1 MKEKILTILILFVS
15 QTFAIA
21 SNPAL
26 DSLEMT
32 IYGYDYKNE
41 TDTKRIE
48 RLESYLYGNKRSG
61 NITKRIENI
70 QNDIGYVKPE
80 NIKKENNQNSLKNNL
95 KNELTNI
102 KEDASVEYPMVDRI
116 EEELF
121 KTNYKTEN
129 IYSRL
134 DRLEKQVFNKT
145 SNEPLM
151 DRVDNLASV
160 VLPKK
165 SFSRK
170 EEDFSQQELD
180 KYYRNNGLQ
189 EIDNQTLPFQLA
201 VLEQDLLKNNYEN
214 DNISNRLNRI
224 ENKLFNRT
232 FSSDTDI
239 TRLQRILVAYDAKQ
253 KSHKYENN
261 RKMQNMATASQI
273 GGILLMIL
281 AMIL

>member
-26 DSLEMT
+26 DSLEMS

-70 QNDIGYVKPE
+70 QNDIGYVKPQ

>member
-1 MKEKILTILILFVS
+1 MKQKIFILFIIFIQATSV
-15 QTFAIA
+15 FAQNA
-21 SNPAL
+21 TL
-26 DSLEMT
+26 DSLEST
-32 IYGYDYKNE
+32 VFGYDYKNE
-41 TDTKRIE
+41 TDSRRIE
-48 RLESYLYGNKRSG
+48 RLESYLYGSKKSG
-61 NITKRIENI
+61 NINKRIENI
-70 QNDIGYVKPE
+70 KNDIGYVKQQE
-80 NIKKENNQNSLKNNL
+80 TVKEKQTSLKDNLNNNL
-95 KNELTNI
+95 SNI
-102 KEDASVEYPMVDRI
+102 KEDASVEYPIVDKI

-145 SNEPLM
+145 SNQTLNE
-151 DRVDNLASV
+151 RVDRLAKIV
-160 VLPKK
+160 IPQK
-165 SFSRK
+165 SYKRS
-170 EEDFSQQELD
+170 EQDFSQQELD
-180 KYYRNNGLQ
+180 KYYRDNGLQ
-189 EIDNQTLPFQLA
+189 EIDNQTIPFQLA

-261 RKMQNMATASQI
+261 RRMQNMATASQI

>member
-1 MKEKILTILILFVS
+1 MKQKILILFIILIQS
-15 QTFAIA
+15 SFAFA
-21 SNPAL
+21 ANQAL
-26 DSLEMT
+26 DALEMT
-32 IYGYDYKNE
+32 IFGYDYKNE
-41 TDTKRIE
+41 NDSKRIE
-48 RLESYLYGNKRSG
+48 RIETHLYGSKKSG
-61 NITKRIENI
+61 NINKRIENI
-70 QNDIGYVKPE
+70 KNDIGYVKPQTMT
-80 NIKKENNQNSLKNNL
+80 KENNKNSLKNDL
-95 KNELTNI
+95 RNEFSNI
-102 KEDASVEYPMVDRI
+102 KEDASVEYPMVDKI

-129 IYSRL
+129 IYTRL

-145 SNEPLM
+145 SNEPLT
-151 DRVDNLASV
+151 DRVDKLASI

-165 SFSRK
+165 TFSRS

-201 VLEQDLLKNNYEN
+201 VLEQDILKNNYEN
-214 DNISNRLNRI
+214 DNIANRLNRL
-224 ENKLFNRT
+224 ETKLFNRT
-232 FSSDTDI
+232 FTSDTDI

-261 RKMQNMATASQI
+261 RRMQNMATASQI
-273 GGILLMIL
+273 SGILLMIL

>member
-70 QNDIGYVKPE
+70 QNDIGYVKPQ
-80 NIKKENNQNSLKNNL
+80 NIKKENNQNSLKNNR

-165 SFSRK
+165 CFSRK

>member
-70 QNDIGYVKPE
+70 QNDIGYVKPQ

>member
-1 MKEKILTILILFVS
+1 MDK
-15 QTFAIA
+15 
-21 SNPAL
+21 
-26 DSLEMT
+26 
-32 IYGYDYKNE
+32 
-41 TDTKRIE
+41 
-48 RLESYLYGNKRSG
+48 
-61 NITKRIENI
+61 
-70 QNDIGYVKPE
+70 
-80 NIKKENNQNSLKNNL
+80 
-95 KNELTNI
+95 
-102 KEDASVEYPMVDRI
+102 I

-145 SNEPLM
+145 SNQSLNE
-151 DRVDNLASV
+151 RVDRLAKIVIPQKNYKRS
-160 VLPKK
+160 
-165 SFSRK
+165 
-170 EEDFSQQELD
+170 EQDFSQQELD
-180 KYYRNNGLQ
+180 KYYRDNGLQ
-189 EIDNQTLPFQLA
+189 EIDNKTIPFQLA
-201 VLEQDLLKNNYEN
+201 VLEQDLLKNNYES
-214 DNISNRLNRI
+214 DNISNRLSRI

-261 RKMQNMATASQI
+261 RRMQNMATASQI

>member
-1 MKEKILTILILFVS
+1 MKQKILILFIILIQS
-15 QTFAIA
+15 SFAFA
-21 SNPAL
+21 ANQAL
-26 DSLEMT
+26 DALEMT
-32 IYGYDYKNE
+32 IFGYDYKNE
-41 TDTKRIE
+41 NDSKRIE
-48 RLESYLYGNKRSG
+48 RIETHLYGSKKSG
-61 NITKRIENI
+61 NINKRIENI
-70 QNDIGYVKPE
+70 KNDIGYVKPQTMT
-80 NIKKENNQNSLKNNL
+80 KENNKNSLKNDL
-95 KNELTNI
+95 RNEFSNI
-102 KEDASVEYPMVDRI
+102 KEDASVEYPMVDKI

-129 IYSRL
+129 IYTRL

-145 SNEPLM
+145 SNEPLT
-151 DRVDNLASV
+151 DRVDRLASI

-165 SFSRK
+165 TFSRS

-201 VLEQDLLKNNYEN
+201 VLEQDILKNNYEN
-214 DNISNRLNRI
+214 DNIANRLNRL
-224 ENKLFNRT
+224 ETKLFNRT
-232 FSSDTDI
+232 FTSDTDI

-261 RKMQNMATASQI
+261 RRMQNMATASQI
-273 GGILLMIL
+273 SGILLMIL

>member
-1 MKEKILTILILFVS
+1 MKQKILIIFIILMQS
-15 QTFAIA
+15 SFALA
-21 SNPAL
+21 ANQML
-26 DSLEMT
+26 DALEMT
-32 IYGYDYKNE
+32 VYGYDYKNE

-48 RLESYLYGNKRSG
+48 RLESYLYGNKKSG
-61 NITKRIENI
+61 NINKRIENI
-70 QNDIGYVKPE
+70 QNDIGYVKPQ
-80 NIKKENNQNSLKNNL
+80 NIKKENNQNSLKNNV
-95 KNELTNI
+95 KNELMNI
-102 KEDASVEYPMVDRI
+102 KEDASVEYPMVDKI

-145 SNEPLM
+145 SDAPLM
-151 DRVDNLASV
+151 DRVDNLASI

-165 SFSRK
+165 SFSRN

-214 DNISNRLNRI
+214 ENISNRLNRI

-232 FSSDTDI
+232 FNSDTDI

-261 RKMQNMATASQI
+261 RRMQNMATASQI

>member
-70 QNDIGYVKPE
+70 QNDIGYVKPQ

-151 DRVDNLASV
+151 DRVDNLASGV
-160 VLPKK
+160 YWTLDDYMK
-165 SFSRK
+165 SYRK
-170 EEDFSQQELD
+170 
-180 KYYRNNGLQ
+180 
-189 EIDNQTLPFQLA
+189 
-201 VLEQDLLKNNYEN
+201 
-214 DNISNRLNRI
+214 
-224 ENKLFNRT
+224 
-232 FSSDTDI
+232 
-239 TRLQRILVAYDAKQ
+239 
-253 KSHKYENN
+253 H
-261 RKMQNMATASQI
+261 
-273 GGILLMIL
+273 
-281 AMIL
+281 

>member
-70 QNDIGYVKPE
+70 QNDIGYVKPQ

-134 DRLEKQVFNKT
+134 DRIEKQVFNKT

>member
-26 DSLEMT
+26 DSLEIT

-102 KEDASVEYPMVDRI
+102 KEDASVEYPIVDRI

>member
-1 MKEKILTILILFVS
+1 MKQKILILFIILIQS
-15 QTFAIA
+15 SFAFA
-21 SNPAL
+21 ANQAL
-26 DSLEMT
+26 DALEMT
-32 IYGYDYKNE
+32 IFGYDYKNE
-41 TDTKRIE
+41 NDSKRIE
-48 RLESYLYGNKRSG
+48 RIETHLYGSKKSG
-61 NITKRIENI
+61 NINKRIENI
-70 QNDIGYVKPE
+70 KNDIGYVKPQTMT
-80 NIKKENNQNSLKNNL
+80 KENNQNTLKNDL
-95 KNELTNI
+95 RNEFTNI
-102 KEDASVEYPMVDRI
+102 KEDASVEYPMVDKI

-129 IYSRL
+129 IYTRL

-145 SNEPLM
+145 SNEPLT
-151 DRVDNLASV
+151 DRVDRLASI

-165 SFSRK
+165 TFSRS

-201 VLEQDLLKNNYEN
+201 VLEQDILKNNYEN
-214 DNISNRLNRI
+214 DNIANRLNRL
-224 ENKLFNRT
+224 ETKLFNRT
-232 FSSDTDI
+232 FTSDTDI

-261 RKMQNMATASQI
+261 RRMQNMATASQI
-273 GGILLMIL
+273 SGILLMIL

>member
-1 MKEKILTILILFVS
+1 MKQKILIIFIILMQS
-15 QTFAIA
+15 SFALA
-21 SNPAL
+21 ANPML
-26 DSLEMT
+26 DALEMT
-32 IYGYDYKNE
+32 VFGYDYKNE
-41 TDTKRIE
+41 NDTKRIE
-48 RLESYLYGNKRSG
+48 RLESYLYGNKKSG
-61 NITKRIENI
+61 NINKRIESI
-70 QNDIGYVKPE
+70 QNDIGYVKPQTVT
-80 NIKKENNQNSLKNNL
+80 KENNKSSIKDNL
-95 KNELTNI
+95 RNELMNI
-102 KEDASVEYPMVDRI
+102 KEDASVEYPMVDKI

-121 KTNYKTEN
+121 NTNYKTEN
-129 IYSRL
+129 IYARL
-134 DRLEKQVFNKT
+134 DRLEKQVYNKT
-145 SNEPLM
+145 SNEALT
-151 DRVDNLASV
+151 DRVDKLASV

-165 SFSRK
+165 SFSRN

-232 FSSDTDI
+232 FNSDTDI

-261 RKMQNMATASQI
+261 RRMQNMATASQI

>member
-1 MKEKILTILILFVS
+1 MKIKVILLLAILIQANIS
-15 QTFAIA
+15 FAA
-21 SNPAL
+21 NTTLDAL
-26 DSLEMT
+26 EST
-32 IYGYDYKNE
+32 IFGYDYKNE
-41 TDTKRIE
+41 SDSKRIE
-48 RLESYLYGNKRSG
+48 RLESYLYGSKKTG
-61 NITKRIENI
+61 NINKRIENI
-70 QNDIGYVKPE
+70 QNDIGYVKQE
-80 NIKKENNQNSLKNNL
+80 TIQSNSDNNKLKNNVR
-95 KNELTNI
+95 NELMNL
-102 KEDASVEYPMVDRI
+102 KEDASVEYPIVDKI
-116 EEELF
+116 EQELF
-121 KTNYKTEN
+121 NTNYKAEN
-129 IYSRL
+129 IYARL

-145 SNEPLM
+145 SNEALT
-151 DRVDNLASV
+151 DRVDKLASV
-160 VLPKK
+160 VLPKN
-165 SFSRK
+165 RLTRT
-170 EEDFSQQELD
+170 EEDYSQQELD

-189 EIDNQTLPFQLA
+189 DIDSQTLPFQLA

>member
-1 MKEKILTILILFVS
+1 MKQKILILFIILIQS
-15 QTFAIA
+15 SFAFA
-21 SNPAL
+21 ANQAL
-26 DSLEMT
+26 DALEMT
-32 IYGYDYKNE
+32 IFGYDYKNE
-41 TDTKRIE
+41 NDSKRIE
-48 RLESYLYGNKRSG
+48 RIETHLYGSKKSG
-61 NITKRIENI
+61 NINKRIENI
-70 QNDIGYVKPE
+70 KNDIGYVKPQT
-80 NIKKENNQNSLKNNL
+80 ITKENNKSSLKNDL
-95 KNELTNI
+95 RNEFMNV
-102 KEDASVEYPMVDRI
+102 KEDASVEYPMVDKI

-129 IYSRL
+129 IYARL

-145 SNEPLM
+145 SNEPLT
-151 DRVDNLASV
+151 DRVNRLASI

-165 SFSRK
+165 TFSRS

-201 VLEQDLLKNNYEN
+201 VLEQDILRNNYEN
-214 DNISNRLNRI
+214 DNIANRLNRL
-224 ENKLFNRT
+224 ETKLFNRT
-232 FSSDTDI
+232 FTSDTDI

-261 RKMQNMATASQI
+261 RRMQNMATASQI
-273 GGILLMIL
+273 SGILLMIL

>member
-102 KEDASVEYPMVDRI
+102 KEDESVEYPMVDRI

>member
-1 MKEKILTILILFVS
+1 MKQKILILFIILIQS
-15 QTFAIA
+15 SFAFA
-21 SNPAL
+21 ANQAL
-26 DSLEMT
+26 DALEMT
-32 IYGYDYKNE
+32 IFGYDYKNE
-41 TDTKRIE
+41 NDSKRIE
-48 RLESYLYGNKRSG
+48 RIETHLYGSKKSG
-61 NITKRIENI
+61 NINKRIENI
-70 QNDIGYVKPE
+70 KNDIGYVKPQTMT
-80 NIKKENNQNSLKNNL
+80 KENNKNSLKNDL
-95 KNELTNI
+95 RNEFSNI

-129 IYSRL
+129 IYTRL

-145 SNEPLM
+145 SNEPLT
-151 DRVDNLASV
+151 DRVDRLASI

-165 SFSRK
+165 TFSRS

-201 VLEQDLLKNNYEN
+201 VLEQDILKNNYEN
-214 DNISNRLNRI
+214 DNIANRLNRL
-224 ENKLFNRT
+224 ETKLFNRT
-232 FSSDTDI
+232 FTSDTDI

-261 RKMQNMATASQI
+261 RRMQNMATASQI
-273 GGILLMIL
+273 SGILLMIL